1 MDIGLREWLIV
12 IGLIVIAGILFDGW
26 RRMRG
31 GKGKL
36 KFKLDR
42 SFANLPDDDGDS
54 AELLGPARVVEHREP
69 SFDEQDLPS
78 VSAREGKER
87 KGGKRQDEPRQGD
100 LDLDEGMALE
110 ADPSDAAEPLE
121 PRKGKSKGRKEKE
134 REKAP
139 SVAAAEPAPV
149 DEVLI
154 INVIARDESGFKDRH
169 CCRTSS
175 RAACASATWTSSTAT
190 KAWPAMARSC
200 SPWPTQ

>member
-78 VSAREGKER
+78 VSAREAKER
-87 KGGKRQDEPRQGD
+87 KGGKRQEEPRQGD
-100 LDLDEGMALE
+100 LDLDEGWPWRRTRAMPPRQWSRAR
-110 ADPSDAAEPLE
+110 ASRRAAR
-121 PRKGKSKGRKEKE
+121 RKSGRKPL
-134 REKAP
+134 RLLP
-139 SVAAAEPAPV
+139 NLP
-149 DEVLI
+149 
-154 INVIARDESGFKDRH
+154 R
-169 CCRTSS
+169 
-175 RAACASATWTSSTAT
+175 ST
-190 KAWPAMARSC
+190 RC
-200 SPWPTQ
+200 

>member
-78 VSAREGKER
+78 VSAREAKER
-87 KGGKRQDEPRQGD
+87 KGGKRQEEPRQAIWTSTRAGPGGGP
-100 LDLDEGMALE
+100 ERCRRGRWSRAR
-110 ADPSDAAEPLE
+110 ASRRAAR
-121 PRKGKSKGRKEKE
+121 RKSGRKPL
-134 REKAP
+134 RLLP
-139 SVAAAEPAPV
+139 NLP
-149 DEVLI
+149 
-154 INVIARDESGFKDRH
+154 R
-169 CCRTSS
+169 
-175 RAACASATWTSSTAT
+175 ST
-190 KAWPAMARSC
+190 RC
-200 SPWPTQ
+200 

>member
-78 VSAREGKER
+78 VSAREAKER
-87 KGGKRQDEPRQGD
+87 KGGKRQEEPRQGD
-100 LDLDEGMALE
+100 LDLDEGWPWRRTRAMPPRRWSRAR
-110 ADPSDAAEPLE
+110 ASRRAAR
-121 PRKGKSKGRKEKE
+121 RKSGRKPL
-134 REKAP
+134 RLLP
-139 SVAAAEPAPV
+139 NPP
-149 DEVLI
+149 
-154 INVIARDESGFKDRH
+154 R
-169 CCRTSS
+169 
-175 RAACASATWTSSTAT
+175 ST
-190 KAWPAMARSC
+190 RC
-200 SPWPTQ
+200 